1 MMSSDILSSRSSQEL
16 LLYLK
21 VHTQINFQGFF
32 LDKSLFNF
40 QGATHSFRECLN
52 TISHRSSIV
61 NTFFAFFIRFFQL
74 LRVFCERMDFVVVL
88 MHCYG
93 SSVLLRLVFYWGWCF
108 IGLLVYYSF
117 ITIPL
122 VLLFLLFSVACG
134 VLVWEL
140 SQGRC
145 GHRPLQVVWWYR
157 AFSSRKRRGRVDD
170 DSCCFSD
177 SRKGCPYDLF
187 FQFVADDAHIV
198 QKSYISLFACG
209 ESVRRDAEPYGF

>member
-52 TISHRSSIV
+52 TISHRSPIV
-61 NTFFAFFIRFFQL
+61 NTFFAFFIRFFQP
-74 LRVFCERMDFVVVL
+74 LRVFCGERDFYWVYRNV
-88 MHCYG
+88 MEG
-93 SSVLLRLVFYWGWCF
+93 VFYWGWCF

-122 VLLFLLFSVACG
+122 VLLFLLSQSPAVFSCG
-134 VLVWEL
+134 SRVRDDV
-140 SQGRC
+140 GIV
-145 GHRPLQVVWWYR
+145 PYR
-157 AFSSRKRRGRVDD
+157 WCDDIVRFQAGERR
-170 DSCCFSD
+170 
-177 SRKGCPYDLF
+177 
-187 FQFVADDAHIV
+187 
-198 QKSYISLFACG
+198 
-209 ESVRRDAEPYGF
+209 